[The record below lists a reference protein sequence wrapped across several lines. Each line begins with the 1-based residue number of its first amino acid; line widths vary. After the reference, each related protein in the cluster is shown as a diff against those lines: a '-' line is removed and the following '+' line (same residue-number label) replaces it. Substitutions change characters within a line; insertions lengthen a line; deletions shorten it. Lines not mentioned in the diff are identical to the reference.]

1 MSEVFYEGISLDGK
15 PLKVGVS
22 GKNISSVCE
31 ILCREDLPRL
41 LPVLVDIQQNGAL
54 GYAFNHLDGGNAA
67 AALRKIGDHL
77 LANGVGRVLATLPT
91 APWEVLET
99 AAKSIAAVL
108 DSDKELDTLYP
119 GIFHEGVFISPDQ
132 GWRGG
137 HKPEYILPPDY
148 RRFAGLN
155 ELCGN
160 RVKLVNVAPEVPGGL
175 DFIASAVKDG
185 IKAAIGHC
193 HPDTATIA
201 NAAKAGASIVTHFA
215 NGAAPEIH
223 RFKNPFWGF
232 LAEEGLALG
241 LVGDGFHLPP
251 EVTKVALAVKGFAKC
266 FMVSDANMFSG
277 SAPGIYQRV
286 GGLDCQ
292 IEENGFIHVVG
303 QDILAGAW
311 FQNNRSV
318 EYLVNNQLA
327 DFETAWQMCSTIPAA
342 LCGIGLPQ
350 LRCGDEASFVIAKF
364 ENRRLEIGKTVFRG
378 REFINKKND

>member
-1 MSEVFYEGISLDGK
+1 MNEVFYEGITLEGK
-15 PLKVGVS
+15 ALKVGVS
-22 GKNISSVCE
+22 GKNISSICE
-31 ILCREDLPRL
+31 IPRHDKLPRL
-41 LPVLVDIQQNGAL
+41 LPLLVDIQQNGAL
-54 GYAFNHLDGGNAA
+54 GYAFNHLNEENAA
-67 AALRKIGDHL
+67 TALRKIGNHL

-99 AAKSIAAVL
+99 AAGSIAAVL
-108 DSDKELDTLYP
+108 DSDEELDTLYP

-148 RRFAGLN
+148 RRFSGLN
-155 ELCGN
+155 KLSGN
-160 RVKLVNVAPEVPGGL
+160 RVKLVNVAPEVPGGV

-201 NAAKAGASIVTHFA
+201 KAAQAGASIVTHFA

-232 LAEEGLALG
+232 LANEGLALG
-241 LVGDGFHLPP
+241 LVGDGFHLPA
-251 EVTKVALAVKGFAKC
+251 EVTKVALAVKGFEKC

-277 SAPGIYQRV
+277 SNPGIYQRV

-318 EYLVNNQLA
+318 EYLVNNRLA
-327 DFETAWQMCSTIPAA
+327 DFETAWRMCSTIPAA
-342 LCGIGLPQ
+342 LCGIGLP
-350 LRCGDEASFVIAKF
+350 RPACGEEASFVMAEFSNGKLQI
-364 ENRRLEIGKTVFRG
+364 NKTVFCG
-378 REFINKKND
+378 KEYVKGALL